1 MKKLI
6 LIFNKHNGLSRMK
19 TIKEAG
25 IHPRLVARALKEG
38 VIEKI
43 KPGLY
48 RLKDYPYDANSSLYQ
63 VHAAVPS
70 AVIALISAA
79 VYHELTTANPSDIY
93 IAVPRNKSKIN
104 LTYPP
109 VKVFYFSD
117 LFYKNGV
124 ETVKS
129 KHGRFRIYTPEKTI
143 CDLFRYQKKM
153 GESIAIEA
161 LRNYSTRRNRDL
173 NKLITMAKRCRVE
186 KIITPILKGLVG

>member
-1 MKKLI
+1 
-6 LIFNKHNGLSRMK
+6 MK
-19 TIKEAG
+19 TLKDAG
-25 IHPRLVARALKEG
+25 IHPRLVVRALKDG

-48 RLKDYPYDANSSLYQ
+48 RLTNFPHDANSSFYH

-79 VYHELTTANPSDIY
+79 VYHGLTTANPSDIY

-109 VKVFYFSD
+109 VRVFYFSD

-124 ETVKS
+124 EAVKS
-129 KHGRFRIYTPEKTI
+129 KHGRFRVYTPEKTI
-143 CDLFRYQKKM
+143 CDLFRYQKKI
-153 GESIAIEA
+153 GESVAIET
-161 LRNYSTRRNRDL
+161 LRNYSTRRDRDL

-186 KIITPILKGLVG
+186 KIMIPILKGLVG